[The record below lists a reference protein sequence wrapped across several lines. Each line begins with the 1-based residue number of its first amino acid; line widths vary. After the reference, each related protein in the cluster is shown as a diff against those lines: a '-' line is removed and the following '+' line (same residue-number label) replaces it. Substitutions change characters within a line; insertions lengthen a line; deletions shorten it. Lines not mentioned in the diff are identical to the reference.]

1 MMEEEVNLVVDL
13 MMVVAKNLRVEVK
26 HWLEEVEKVK

>member
-1 MMEEEVNLVVDL
+1 MEEEVNWVVDL
-13 MMVVAKNLRVEVK
+13 MMVVVKNLRVEVK